1 MRRVTPLAPLALFV
15 YALLFGCGEV
25 APVDPVEPSPPPS
38 LIGSWR
44 VDLPQGIVDS
54 WEARGRDLESRWPI
68 MTFLDETRWS
78 TGTKSDPDSHM
89 SGEYVLVDGVVKLDI
104 QRLGGQDVKI
114 EKSFLLSED
123 GMTLS
128 ASLDINGDTETFR
141 REVPE
146 SGKT

>member
-1 MRRVTPLAPLALFV
+1 
-15 YALLFGCGEV
+15 
-25 APVDPVEPSPPPS
+25 
-38 LIGSWR
+38 
-44 VDLPQGIVDS
+44 
-54 WEARGRDLESRWPI
+54 
-68 MTFLDETRWS
+68 
-78 TGTKSDPDSHM
+78 M